1 MIYTVIFLATLQAP
15 LAYAWSYN
23 VLREGNAPTP
33 VADFHGM
40 RVLENRLPCTPLI
53 VLGGDGEVDPVN
65 GLQVYQFA
73 PQPIDRQWARPVKY
87 IGFWGDQKCS
97 GMPRYV
103 VHWYDLVDTAQ
114 SVFFDNVIESSLGWG
129 EGLRP
134 ILGVHSWAELGD
146 ADRFWPGLIPPG
158 SVAVELDD
166 SETEDLEDSYLVLE
180 NAVVMVELISGNR
193 RTMPRKDIKWDVYG
207 TGTMN
212 RPGIVQLQSGSDLE
226 STRGNNR
233 LGQDAQEPVDR
244 PPVIPPKQSGNQPL
258 GFDDDDRGD
267 IQIIDKDQ
275 FRKNTGRRA
284 KKVPPPLENQAQMN
298 EPVEGEG
305 MNQVDAPPIEAR
317 RRKKADTTKKQNSDN
332 EIEAQQQAPNEA
344 QGETQ
349 QQSNPSASKETN
361 TPDLEIHGQKMIELL
376 NYWVS
381 LGYPYTQEFL
391 VEQIR
396 KLPDPVYV
404 QLFKLAVSG
413 QITVQQIARYL
424 IDLHQTDL
432 LEAQMLQRAQIQAF
446 NQLELNRLAQSQAQA
461 SQLEMIRQAAQRQ
474 GLTQSGP
481 NWFNTY
487 PVKPYAGTGMSGN
500 INGNMGGY
508 ANSNMN
514 MGGLNPAFNSQGG
527 QQQLASWNFQQM
539 FGNPNNQQQSYGN
552 QAQMYGNQGQM
563 YGNQGQTYGNQGQ
576 AYRHQGQ
583 AYGNQG
589 GQQHLFGNMAW
600 GGQQGNNQAYQT
612 QQNQQINSQIEQE
625 DYSGTSLQSDEE
637 LLNPD
642 LSTLR
647 GNHMPSDGK
656 SGSLGAPPGTPINP
670 TAADYTVGSQD
681 SLEYLRM
688 PHLIAQLPGFAGAG
702 EQGGLLEINES
713 QLGGLA
719 DLLRPEARGPP
730 ISNTQSTRP
739 TGGSTLSQML
749 AGMNAGTNQ
758 RRRTGAM
765 EEEEFKEEED
775 GANSEFVK
783 EEYEEF

>member
-1 MIYTVIFLATLQAP
+1 MINTVIFLATLQAP

-97 GMPRYV
+97 G
-103 VHWYDLVDTAQ
+103 
-114 SVFFDNVIESSLGWG
+114 
-129 EGLRP
+129 
-134 ILGVHSWAELGD
+134 VHSWAELGD

-166 SETEDLEDSYLVLE
+166 SETEDLEDSYLVLG
-180 NAVVMVELISGNR
+180 NAVTMVELISGNR
-193 RTMPRKDIKWDVYG
+193 RTMPRKDIKWDAYG
-207 TGTMN
+207 TGTTN
-212 RPGIVQLQSGSDLE
+212 RPSIVQLQSGSDLE
-226 STRGNNR
+226 SARGNNR

-244 PPVIPPKQSGNQPL
+244 PPIIPSKQSGNRPL
-258 GFDDDDRGD
+258 GFDDDDGD

-284 KKVPPPLENQAQMN
+284 RKVPPQPENQAQMN
-298 EPVEGEG
+298 EPVQGEG
-305 MNQVDAPPIEAR
+305 MNQVDAPPIETR
-317 RRKKADTTKKQNSDN
+317 RRKKSNMTKKQNLEN
-332 EIEAQQQAPNEA
+332 EIEVQQQEAQNEA

-361 TPDLEIHGQKMIELL
+361 TPDLKEIHGQKMIELL

-404 QLFKLAVSG
+404 QLFKLAVTG
-413 QITVQQIARYL
+413 QITVQQIAKYL
-424 IDLHQTDL
+424 IDVHQADL
-432 LEAQMLQRAQIQAF
+432 LEAQVLQRAQIQAF
-446 NQLELNRLAQSQAQA
+446 NQLELNRWAQSQAQA

-481 NWFNTY
+481 NWFNNY
-487 PVKPYAGTGMSGN
+487 LVNPYAGTGMSGN

-539 FGNPNNQQQSYGN
+539 FGNPNTQQQSYGN

-576 AYRHQGQ
+576 TYGNQGQ
-583 AYGNQG
+583 TYGNQG
-589 GQQHLFGNMAW
+589 GQQQSFGNMAR

-612 QQNQQINSQIEQE
+612 QQTQQVNSQIEQE
-625 DYSGTSLQSDEE
+625 DYSGTSLQSGEE

-642 LSTLR
+642 LSNLR

-670 TAADYTVGSQD
+670 TAADYSVGSQD

-688 PHLIAQLPGFAGAG
+688 PHLMAQLPGFAGAG
-702 EQGGLLEINES
+702 EQGGLLEINDS

-730 ISNTQSTRP
+730 LSNTQNTRP
-739 TGGSTLSQML
+739 SGGSTLSQML

-758 RRRTGAM
+758 RQRTGAM

>member
-1 MIYTVIFLATLQAP
+1 MRLHFAHLTCLTSHLSTLQAP

-97 GMPRYV
+97 EG
-103 VHWYDLVDTAQ
+103 
-114 SVFFDNVIESSLGWG
+114 SLGWG

-166 SETEDLEDSYLVLE
+166 SETELDLEDSYLVLD
-180 NAVVMVELISGNR
+180 NAVTMVELISGNR
-193 RTMPRKDIKWDVYG
+193 RTMPRKDIKWDAYG

-226 STRGNNR
+226 SARGNNR

-244 PPVIPPKQSGNQPL
+244 PPIIPSKQSGNRLL
-258 GFDDDDRGD
+258 GFDDDYGD

-284 KKVPPPLENQAQMN
+284 RKVPPQPENQAQMN
-298 EPVEGEG
+298 EPVQGEG
-305 MNQVDAPPIEAR
+305 MNQVDAPPIETR
-317 RRKKADTTKKQNSDN
+317 RRKKPNTTKQNLEN
-332 EIEAQQQAPNEA
+332 EIEVQQQEAQNEA

-361 TPDLEIHGQKMIELL
+361 TPDLKEIHGQKMIELL

-404 QLFKLAVSG
+404 QLFKLAVTG
-413 QITVQQIARYL
+413 QITVQQIAKYL
-424 IDLHQTDL
+424 IDVHQADL

-446 NQLELNRLAQSQAQA
+446 NQLELNRWAQSQAQA

-481 NWFNTY
+481 NWFNNY
-487 PVKPYAGTGMSGN
+487 LVNPYAGTGMSGN

-514 MGGLNPAFNSQGG
+514 MAGGLNPAFNSQGG

-539 FGNPNNQQQSYGN
+539 FGNPNTQQQSYGN

-576 AYRHQGQ
+576 TYGNQGQTYGNQGQ

-589 GQQHLFGNMAW
+589 GQQQSFGNMAR

-612 QQNQQINSQIEQE
+612 QQTQQVNSQIEQE
-625 DYSGTSLQSDEE
+625 DDSGTSLQSGEE

-642 LSTLR
+642 LSNLR

-670 TAADYTVGSQD
+670 TATDYTVGSQD

-688 PHLIAQLPGFAGAG
+688 PHLMAQLPGFAGAG
-702 EQGGLLEINES
+702 EQGGLLEINDS

-730 ISNTQSTRP
+730 LSNTQNTRP
-739 TGGSTLSQML
+739 SGGSTLSQML
-749 AGMNAGTNQ
+749 AGMNARTNQ
-758 RRRTGAM
+758 RQRTGAM
-765 EEEEFKEEED
+765 EEEGFKEEDD
-775 GANSEFVK
+775 GANGEFVK